1 MRAKT
6 NAIRVL
12 DRAGIDYT
20 VAHYG
25 LSMENFSAEA
35 VADQL
40 GLPAGQVFKTLCAR
54 SNTDIC
60 VFAIVP
66 GGAELDL
73 KKLARSASFKKIE
86 LVAVR
91 EVETLTGYPRGS
103 VTVMAARKR
112 FPVFV
117 DHSIHDWNSIAVSA
131 GTGGLQVILSPDD
144 YITVTRAISA
154 PIATPREK
162 PSSSP

>member
-20 VAHYG
+20 VAQYD

-40 GLPAGQVFKTLCAR
+40 GLPAGQIFKTLCAR
-54 SNTDIC
+54 SNTGTC

-66 GGAELDL
+66 GGSELDL
-73 KKLARSASFKKIE
+73 KKLARSTGFKKVN
-86 LVAVR
+86 LVAVC

-103 VTVMAARKR
+103 VTVMAAKKR

-117 DHSIHDWNSIAVSA
+117 DDSIHDWDSIAVSA
-131 GTGGLQVILSPDD
+131 GTRGLQVTLSSDD
-144 YITVTRAISA
+144 YMTVTRAISA